1 MRGVSI
7 TFDGAPIEIADGT
20 VITATHSAGAVRYVW
35 RANAAGADSAEYV
48 VTIPAPASSGRW
60 VRLPDGRRYEGDG
73 NRHARRKA
81 AALRR
86 RRP

>member
-1 MRGVSI
+1 MSV
-7 TFDGAPIEIADGT
+7 TFDGAPIEITDGT

-35 RANAAGADSAEYV
+35 RANVGADSSEYV
-48 VTIPAPASSGRW
+48 VTIPIPASSGRW
-60 VRLPDGRRYEGDG
+60 VRHDPDRPRVTFEG